1 MPDPIK
7 VLAFDIGIKNLAWCL
22 LDASGAKPTILGWQ
36 NYNLLA
42 GEEAGTKVVKPP
54 CMFCKVAA
62 AFFTAAGQTCIR
74 HCPAGQPPLKDLS
87 GVIQRSA
94 TLPVLRAL
102 APGKKGTKAGLAAFL
117 APKFSFPI
125 EKIKIKK
132 AVDTDMATLHD
143 SIRAF
148 ITVNLATFRQATHIC
163 LENQPVLKN
172 PTMKTVQILLYATLR
187 DFLQPPP
194 PVKLV
199 HAGKKNTDGPV
210 AEVGDA
216 GYKTRK
222 DAMEAKVTSLL
233 TQGKIVD
240 AAAHLAN
247 FKSHTKKSDLAD
259 ALCMCWDFAALK

>member
-1 MPDPIK
+1 MPEPVK

-62 AFFTAAGQTCIR
+62 AFYTAAGQTCLR

-87 GVIQRSA
+87 GVVQRTA
-94 TLPVLRAL
+94 TLPLLRAL
-102 APGKKGTKAGLAAFL
+102 APGKKGTKVGLTAFL
-117 APKFSFPI
+117 APKHSFPI
-125 EKIKIKK
+125 EKIKVKK
-132 AVDTDMATLHD
+132 AVDTDMAILHD

-148 ITVNLATFRQATHIC
+148 ITANLSVFRQATHIC

-172 PTMKTVQILLYATLR
+172 PTLKTVQILLYATLR
-187 DFLQPPP
+187 DFLQPAP

-210 AEVGDA
+210 AETGDA

-233 TQGKIVD
+233 TQGKVQNAD
-240 AAAHLAN
+240 AHLAN

-259 ALCMCWDFAALK
+259 AFCMCWDFAGIK

>member
-1 MPDPIK
+1 MPDPVR

-22 LDASGAKPTILGWQ
+22 LDTSGTKPEILGWQ

-42 GEEAGTKVVKPP
+42 GEEAGTKHVKPA
-54 CMFCKVAA
+54 CMFCKVSA
-62 AFFTAAGQTCIR
+62 AFYTAAGQTCLR

-87 GVIQRSA
+87 GVVQRAA

-102 APGKKGTKAGLAAFL
+102 AQGKKGTKVSLSAFL

-125 EKIKIKK
+125 EKVKVKK

-148 ITVNLATFRQATHIC
+148 IAANLSVFRQATHIC

-187 DFLQPPP
+187 DFLQPSP

-199 HAGKKNTDGPV
+199 HAGKKNTGGD
-210 AEVGDA
+210 ASTGDA

-222 DAMEAKVTSLL
+222 DAMEAKVVQIL
-233 TQGKIVD
+233 TQGKVSN
-240 AAAHLAN
+240 ASTHLAN
-247 FKSHTKKSDLAD
+247 FNSHTKKSDLAD
-259 ALCMCWDFAALK
+259 ALCMCLDFADIK

>member
-1 MPDPIK
+1 MPDPIT
-7 VLAFDIGIKNLAWCL
+7 VLAFDIGIKNLAWCM
-22 LDASGAKPTILGWQ
+22 LDTSGAKPSVLGWQ

-42 GEEAGTKVVKPP
+42 GEESGTKHKKPP

-62 AFFTAAGQTCIR
+62 AFYTAAGQTCLR

-87 GVIQRSA
+87 GVLQRTA
-94 TLPVLRAL
+94 TLPVLRTL
-102 APGKKGTKAGLAAFL
+102 APGKKTTKAGLMAFL
-117 APKFSFPI
+117 APRFSFPI
-125 EKIKIKK
+125 EKIKVKK

-143 SIRAF
+143 SIRTF
-148 ITVNLATFRQATHIC
+148 ITANLATFRQATHIC

-187 DFLQPPP
+187 DLLQPAPP

-199 HAGKKNTDGPV
+199 HAGKKNTDST

-222 DAMEAKVTSLL
+222 DAMEAKVIGLL
-233 TQGKIVD
+233 TQGKVQNS
-240 AAAHLAN
+240 ATHLSE

-259 ALCMCWDFAALK
+259 AFCMCWDFAALK

>member
-22 LDASGAKPTILGWQ
+22 LDASGAKPTVLGWQ

-42 GEEAGTKVVKPP
+42 GEEAGTKVTKPP

-62 AFFTAAGQTCIR
+62 AFYTAAGQTCLR

-87 GVIQRSA
+87 GVVQRAA

-102 APGKKGTKAGLAAFL
+102 AEGKKGTKVSLTAFL
-117 APKFSFPI
+117 APRFSFPI
-125 EKIKIKK
+125 EKVKVKK
-132 AVDTDMATLHD
+132 AVDTDMAILHD
-143 SIRAF
+143 SIRTF
-148 ITVNLATFRQATHIC
+148 ITANLATFRQATHIC

-187 DFLQPPP
+187 DFLQPSP

-199 HAGKKNTDGPV
+199 HAGKKNTGDA
-210 AEVGDA
+210 AETGDA

-222 DAMEAKVTSLL
+222 DAMEAKVTGLL
-233 TQGKIVD
+233 TQGRVQSAD
-240 AAAHLAN
+240 AHLAN

-259 ALCMCWDFAALK
+259 AFCMCWDFANIK